1 MDVRQHR
8 TGGLAL
14 TGIQEPEWMSRMA
27 PLQHAAYNAIA
38 EMARAQQAEM
48 QRMDDEIQRLRDQLA
63 ERKEHILSILEA
75 WR

>member
-1 MDVRQHR
+1 
-8 TGGLAL
+8 
-14 TGIQEPEWMSRMA
+14 MA